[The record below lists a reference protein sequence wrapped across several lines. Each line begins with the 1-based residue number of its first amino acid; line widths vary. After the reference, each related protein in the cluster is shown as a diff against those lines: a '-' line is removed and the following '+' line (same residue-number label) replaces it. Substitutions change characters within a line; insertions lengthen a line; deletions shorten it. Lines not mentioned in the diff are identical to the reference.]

1 MCPTYFYALISY
13 YKHPATMKRTLFF
26 MLICIAALGF
36 QACDDDDNKT
46 ATISKSELVGTW
58 EYEDD
63 YDGGTITF
71 YSNNTGVDCIGWGYE
86 AEYRPFTY
94 KLTGQSIKIKFQ
106 DNSKTVTAQ
115 IKVINKTT
123 IIMTS
128 QVGTEMLYKID

>member
-1 MCPTYFYALISY
+1 
-13 YKHPATMKRTLFF
+13 

-36 QACDDDDNKT
+36 QACDDDDDDKT

-71 YSNNTGVDCIGWGYE
+71 YNNNTGVDCIGWGYE

-106 DNSKTVTAQ
+106 DNSKTLTAQ

-128 QVGTEMLYKID
+128 QDGTEMLYKID